1 MLSVMT
7 EEPAA
12 TGQRTGPSDAVQ
24 HSRPYDEHAEPRI
37 EQTARA
43 SDSSSVYQVGGEILL
58 SPESAALV
66 AAITIFG
73 KAFLETLG
81 QRAGDGAANIPRQVF
96 DLVSA
101 RKRRTGK
108 TEVHLGTDSDEAA
121 TIAVTADTPDEAR
134 LALLDL
140 DVTADELRGKLLRWD
155 GSASAWRP
163 DDDQ

>member
-7 EEPAA
+7 ENPAA
-12 TGQRTGPSDAVQ
+12 TGQRAGSSDAIQ
-24 HSRPYDEHAEPRI
+24 HSRPHDERAEPHF
-37 EQTARA
+37 EQT
-43 SDSSSVYQVGGEILL
+43 DWTIESSVYNVAGELLL
-58 SPESAALV
+58 SPESAAL
-66 AAITIFG
+66 AAAMAIFG

-81 QRAGDGAANIPRQVF
+81 QRAGDGVANIPKQVH

-101 RKRRTGK
+101 RKRRKGES
-108 TEVHLGTDSDEAA
+108 EVYLGTGSDEAA

-155 GSASAWRP
+155 SDSSAWRP
-163 DDDQ
+163 ADAE